1 MLRILFW
8 PFELL
13 WSIIG
18 FVFNLLGVIVSL
30 TIGLVLAIVGTFLT
44 FSILGAFIG
53 IPLIV
58 FGILLAVRSLF

>member
-18 FVFNLLGVIVSL
+18 LVFDLLGVIISL
-30 TIGLVLAIVGTFLT
+30 TVGLILAIAGTILT
-44 FSILGAFIG
+44 CSIIGAFIG

-58 FGILLAVRSLF
+58 FGILLAVRSFF